1 MTATEHLQLEA
12 EKFSKFVAGL
22 IAKNPKL
29 TTTFDEA
36 VRLFHE
42 YEERMDRLREELR
55 PAYEACQRGEGTPL
69 NMEEILGEVLEEM
82 KAKGIH

>member
-1 MTATEHLQLEA
+1 MTATEHLQLET
-12 EKFSKFVAGL
+12 EKFTKFVSGL
-22 IAKNPKL
+22 IAKDANLKI
-29 TTTFDEA
+29 TFDDA

-55 PAYEACQRGEGTPL
+55 PAYEACQRGESTPL

-82 KAKGIH
+82 RAKGIH

>member
-1 MTATEHLQLEA
+1 MTATEHLQVET

-22 IAKNPKL
+22 IAKDPNLKI
-29 TTTFDEA
+29 TFDGA

-55 PAYEACQRGEGTPL
+55 PAYEACQQGESTPL

-82 KAKGIH
+82 GAKGID